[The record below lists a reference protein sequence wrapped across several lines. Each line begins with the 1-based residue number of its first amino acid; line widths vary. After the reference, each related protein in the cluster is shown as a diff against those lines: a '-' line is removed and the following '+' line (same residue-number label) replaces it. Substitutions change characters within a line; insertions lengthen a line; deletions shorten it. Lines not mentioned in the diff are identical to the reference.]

1 MVETRRCPRATAK
14 EHTMRVT
21 SLVNGSDP
29 QARDTFTM
37 LWHWH
42 LQAVNREV
50 EPAKPSGSRH

>member
-1 MVETRRCPRATAK
+1 MVETRRCPRTTAK

-37 LWHWH
+37 LWH
-42 LQAVNREV
+42 
-50 EPAKPSGSRH
+50 